1 MVAYLDRKVLQH
13 SVHHWNKGEHYVIAH
28 FMKDKVQDRVGVPR
42 PAFPLQ
48 TEFLHLLGADQGVK
62 RAKKKLRHEVVG
74 EDNLKGIGQGVKG
87 GNKRL
92 RSN

>member
-1 MVAYLDRKVLQH
+1 MKVLQH
-13 SVHHWNKGEHYVIAH
+13 SVRHWNKGEHYVIAH

-48 TEFLHLLGADQGVK
+48 TEFLHLLGTDEGVK
-62 RAKKKLRHEVVG
+62 RVKKRLRHTVDLEG
-74 EDNLKGIGQGVKG
+74 MSQGV
-87 GNKRL
+87 NKRL

>member
-1 MVAYLDRKVLQH
+1 MKVLQH
-13 SVHHWNKGEHYVIAH
+13 SVRHWNTGERYVIAH

-48 TEFLHLLGADQGVK
+48 TEFLHLLGTDEGVK
-62 RAKKKLRHEVVG
+62 RAKKRLRHTVVG
-74 EDNLKGIGQGVKG
+74 EDNLEGMSQGV
-87 GNKRL
+87 NKRL